1 MINLKEQIG
10 RVILLLVIVIGFFP
24 SLIYADERVDF
35 SVKAVLPKNQLDT
48 GKSYFDLRMKPGQI
62 QVIEV
67 ILYNNHPKEELLIEA
82 TINNAT
88 TNQNGLIVYD
98 EEKDIDASLKTPVS
112 EIVKFEEEEITI
124 AAGESKTIKATI
136 SMPEEEF
143 EGILLGGLH
152 FQKVLQEEQA
162 TEGVSI
168 QNQYAY
174 VIGLQLSENDQ
185 LVKPELKFLSVESKL
200 VNYRTAVQAR
210 IQNSQPVLMEN
221 IKVNAEV
228 YKDKDSEPYKTSA
241 SEIKMAPNSTID
253 YTIDWENE
261 RLQAGNY
268 LLKLKMDD
276 GTDQWEWEEPFTIGD
291 EVKAI
296 NKEAVEVE
304 AANHQSWYLIGLAG
318 SLLVILLLVL
328 YISRLKKKIN

>member
-1 MINLKEQIG
+1 MINLKNIG
-10 RVILLLVIVIGFFP
+10 RVILLSIIIIGFFP
-24 SLIYADERVDF
+24 SLINADERVDF
-35 SVKAVLPKNQLDT
+35 SVKAILPDNQLDT
-48 GKSYFDLRMKPGQI
+48 EKSYFDLRMKPEQK
-62 QVIEV
+62 QTIEV
-67 ILYNNHPKEELLIEA
+67 VLSNNHPKEELRIKA
-82 TINNAT
+82 TVNNAT

-98 EEKDIDASLKTPVS
+98 EEKETDSSLKTPIS
-112 EIVKFEEEEITI
+112 EIVEFEAEEFTVPAGKSIT
-124 AAGESKTIKATI
+124 GKATI

-152 FQKVLQEEQA
+152 FQKISQEEQA

-174 VIGLQLSENDQ
+174 VIGLQLSENAQ
-185 LVKPELKFLSVESKL
+185 LVKPELNFLSVESKL